1 MGQNGAVTEQP
12 EHSEHS
18 EQSQQSEQTVVLV
31 DDIDGGAWLAHV
43 AAALPGFEVCGARD
57 PDVDP
62 ERVTHVVMW
71 KLPAER
77 IATLV
82 NLEAILMMGAGY
94 DHLDLDALP
103 DVPIIRLIDSA
114 MADDI
119 AQYVLSW
126 VIHFQRD
133 FDRFAGMQ
141 QSATWRG
148 DISPVF
154 ARDVTVG
161 VFGSGVI
168 GARVLETCAHHGF
181 STVGWSRSDHDRPLL
196 QFFADCDVV
205 VDLLPLTDTTRS
217 AIGVA
222 ELAALDDGVLINVGR
237 GATVDTE
244 ALLAALDGPLR
255 AAVLDVFEI
264 EPLSPTSPLWSH
276 PLITV
281 TPHVAGRS
289 DPVTAVPVIAASID
303 SLRVGAM
310 PAGVISRRPAR

>member
-1 MGQNGAVTEQP
+1 M
-12 EHSEHS
+12 
-18 EQSQQSEQTVVLV
+18 LV
-31 DDIDGGAWLAHV
+31 EGIDGGAWLAHL
-43 AAALPGFEVCGARD
+43 AAALPRFEVCAADD

-77 IATLV
+77 LATLV

-94 DHLDLDALP
+94 DHLVLDELP
-103 DVPIIRLIDSA
+103 DVPIVRLIDPA

-133 FDRFAGMQ
+133 FDRFAQMQ
-141 QSATWRG
+141 QSGIWRG
-148 DISPVF
+148 DVSPVF

-181 STVGWSRSDHDRPLL
+181 STVGWSRSAHDRPVL

-205 VDLLPLTDTTRS
+205 P
-217 AIGVA
+217 

-237 GATVDTE
+237 GATVDTG

-255 AAVLDVFEI
+255 AAVLDVFET
-264 EPLSPTSPLWSH
+264 EPLPSTSPLWSH
-276 PLITV
+276 PSITV

-289 DPVTAVPVIAASID
+289 DPVTAVPVIAASVD
-303 SLRVGAM
+303 TLGSGKV
-310 PAGVISRRPAR
+310 PDGVIGAISR